1 MKTLWGMVCA
11 VGAAAFLFSLPAHPL
26 EAGAAKVEL
35 VPADG
40 VPLDGDFSRRGRPAT
55 GSRDPL
61 YVRALFLQD
70 DNAACFLVSADLF
83 AISPDL
89 RARVLEMAPAGAPRE
104 NIVLVATHTLNGP
117 GGLDRSWL
125 GRQRGGRF
133 MSEHVE
139 AVAGKFAEAMQL
151 AYDGRKRAAAGYATA
166 DTNYIVNRFDPAAP
180 VDGKLSVLRVD
191 DSDGNPI
198 AILANLGVAPQGARS
213 MAYSADFPGTF
224 CTVLE
229 GMMALPAVAFFLNG
243 GSVDQ
248 IPAPL
253 EGGQPFAEV
262 VATQAKGLVNQ
273 ISCREVALSFASQ
286 TLEAPQHSATPSY
299 SRDVVLQ
306 ALEIDRLAMIFM
318 PVMPRGAV
326 ASAMRK
332 AIADKGYANNMVVA
346 PANGYMGAL
355 APIESIGFSE
365 AEGEPV
371 YFGPS
376 AGSWFAAN
384 AVSLFSRAEE
394 SAEFAEAASS
404 SAHALNEANGIVHA
418 SLSGVPEDVGAERG
432 RVLQAMELPKVADA
446 LPANWLSNAAAPVL
460 GHWGLLKPAVSV
472 ETLARPIAGEAAR
485 GLLRGLGAQ
494 HITELAAMSD
504 AAGEPFTDLW
514 LRQLAPSSD
523 EAVRVGPVGVAFM
536 LDSNDAGS
544 LIGQSIEW
552 PSDVRPVVSH
562 VRPAQG
568 RAYAMVGLPWQV
580 GGVAGVNDRGLAAA
594 LAPSHPASPVTLAVP
609 ADLVLADLL
618 ANASSLD
625 EAIALLSVAR
635 PEFTGRI
642 LLVHDDGETSRTAV
656 VDLGVMP
663 SVALDV
669 TTGIFAADEAALTP
683 RELRV
688 RGLLNGLS
696 VPIGARA
703 ETILMDRD
711 HRAAAE
717 DRVLLPVTRASV
729 VLVPR
734 RHEIRIVAPHEG
746 VPGTF
751 EAVNV
756 RGEES

>member
-1 MKTLWGMVCA
+1 MKTLWGVVCA
-11 VGAAAFLFSLPAHPL
+11 VGVAACLFSLPAHPL

-35 VPADG
+35 IPADG

-61 YVRALFLQD
+61 YIRALFLQD

-83 AISPDL
+83 AISPEL

-133 MSEHVE
+133 MSDHVQ
-139 AVAGKFAEAMQL
+139 AVAAKFADAMQL
-151 AYDGRKRAAAGYATA
+151 AYDGRKRAAAGYAMA
-166 DTNYIVNRFDPAAP
+166 DTNYIVNRFDPVAP
-180 VDGKLSVLRVD
+180 VDAKLGVLRVD

-198 AILANLGVAPQGARS
+198 AILANLGVAPQGTHS
-213 MAYSADFPGTF
+213 MAFSADFPGAF

-229 GMMALPAVAFFLNG
+229 GMMAMPAVAFFLNG

-262 VATQAKGLVNQ
+262 VATQAKGMVNE
-273 ISCREVALSFASQ
+273 ISCREVALSFASK
-286 TLEAPQHSATPSY
+286 TIEAPQHSATPSY
-299 SRDVVLQ
+299 SREVMLQ
-306 ALEIDRLAMIFM
+306 ALEIDRLAMVFM
-318 PVMPRGAV
+318 PVTPRGAV

-332 AIADKGYANNMVVA
+332 AIAGKGYTQNMVVG
-346 PANGYMGAL
+346 PANGYLGAL

-365 AEGEPV
+365 SEGEPI

-376 AGSWFAAN
+376 AGSWFATN
-384 AVSLFSRAEE
+384 TVSLLSRTEE
-394 SAEFAEAASS
+394 SAESAEAASS
-404 SAHALNEANGIVHA
+404 APHTLNEANGIVHA
-418 SLSGVPEDVGAERG
+418 ALSGTPEDVGAERG
-432 RVLQAMELPKVADA
+432 RVLQAMELPNAATAFPADW
-446 LPANWLSNAAAPVL
+446 LANIAAPVL
-460 GHWGLLKPAVSV
+460 AHWDLLKPAVAV
-472 ETLARPIAGEAAR
+472 EMLARPIAGEAAR
-485 GLLRGLGAQ
+485 GLLRGVGAQ
-494 HITELAAMSD
+494 RIAELSAMSD

-523 EAVRVGPVGVAFM
+523 ETAPVGPVGIAFL
-536 LDSNDAGS
+536 LDSADAGT
-544 LIGQSIEW
+544 LIGQSLEW

-568 RAYAMVGLPWQV
+568 RAYAMVGLPWQS

-594 LAPSHPASPVTLAVP
+594 VVPSHPLSHATLALP
-609 ADLVLADLL
+609 ADVVLSDLL

-635 PEFTGRI
+635 PEFIGRI
-642 LLVHDDGETSRTAV
+642 LLVHDDGQISRTALV
-656 VDLGVMP
+656 ELGVMP
-663 SVALDV
+663 SVTLDV
-669 TTGIFAADEAALTP
+669 VTGVFSADEAAPTP
-683 RELRV
+683 REMRV

-696 VPIGARA
+696 VPTATRA

-711 HRAAAE
+711 HRAATG

-734 RHEIRIVAPHEG
+734 RHEIRVVAPHEG
-746 VPGTF
+746 VPGNF
-751 EAVNV
+751 EAINV